1 MLNCPDLDPA
11 IANAAYMEFR
21 ASAAWLFDETT
32 EEMSSRGRYAL
43 AAIEDLRPAT
53 ALEARVAAQA
63 IASDAHAA
71 DCLRL
76 AAGHRDDF
84 VKVTRCRAQA
94 NAMTRQMD
102 RSLRILT
109 ALRKERGARETAQ
122 AVFNAMQAGLKMPRE
137 PVPVLALRESD
148 PLPEPPLAPDP
159 APETTA
165 APGDPISPAA
175 LAKAVQF
182 ARHNRML
189 AARIRAAG
197 GLTRAAI
204 AGFRPASL
212 PDAETVKAL
221 VNGADPVLTALE
233 PKTAA
238 AA

>member
-1 MLNCPDLDPA
+1 MLNCPGLDPA

-21 ASAAWLFDETT
+21 ASAAWLFDETSP
-32 EEMSSRGRYAL
+32 ELSSRGRYAL

-76 AAGHRDDF
+76 AAEHRDDF

-109 ALRKERGARETAQ
+109 ALRKERSAREAAQ
-122 AVFNAMQAGLKMPRE
+122 AVFNAVHASLQMPRE
-137 PVPVLALRESD
+137 PVPVLALRGD
-148 PLPEPPLAPDP
+148 PLPEPPLPPDP

-165 APGDPISPAA
+165 APRDPVSPSA
-175 LAKAVQF
+175 LAKAVRF

-197 GLTRAAI
+197 GLTRTAI

-212 PDAETVKAL
+212 PDAETVEAL
-221 VNGADPVLTALE
+221 VNGADPLLAALE
-233 PKTAA
+233 PKNAA

>member
-1 MLNCPDLDPA
+1 MLNCPDLHPA

-21 ASAAWLFDETT
+21 ASAAWLFDETS
-32 EEMSSRGRYAL
+32 EAMSSRGRYAL

-76 AAGHRDDF
+76 AAEHRDDF

-102 RSLRILT
+102 RSLRMLT
-109 ALRKERGARETAQ
+109 ALRKERSAREAAQ
-122 AVFNAMQAGLKMPRE
+122 AAFNAMQASLKMPRE
-137 PVPVLALRESD
+137 PVPVLALRGD

-165 APGDPISPAA
+165 APRDPVSPAA
-175 LAKAVQF
+175 LAKAEQF

-221 VNGADPVLTALE
+221 VNDADPLLEALE
-233 PKTAA
+233 PKNAA